1 MRSGYTPFGEFFKV
15 LRIKNHEV
23 LGDASKLLN
32 VSSAYVSSV
41 ECGKRPVP
49 EEWVEIIIKHYNL
62 TESQQIEL
70 KKAVDNSKTS
80 LKINLINSDFTQR
93 NVALQFQRSFEDM
106 DEDTA
111 KEILKI
117 LKRNNKGGL

>member
-1 MRSGYTPFGEFFKV
+1 MKTGYTPFGEFFRV
-15 LRIKNHEV
+15 LRVKNHEV

-49 EEWVEIIIKHYNL
+49 EEWIEIISNHYKL
-62 TESQQIEL
+62 TTEERNTLI
-70 KKAVDNSKTS
+70 KAVNDSKTS
-80 LKINLINSDFTQR
+80 LKINLTRSAFLQR

-111 KEILKI
+111 NEILKI
-117 LKRNNKGGL
+117 LKRNEKGGL